1 MGPPCAATV
10 AAARHL
16 RCVLLARTGVRKFTL
31 VDRVRFGEIPALVA
45 YRDAP
50 EDAAARGTVLVYHP
64 LGRDKSLHAD
74 DLERLATRGF
84 LAVGVDAIAHGE
96 RGIPDGWRR
105 FWADPLKSLLEVVT
119 LSTAEVPGLIDA
131 LEARGWAARG
141 RIGIAG
147 VSLGGFI
154 AYAAALLDARIGA
167 AACVN
172 ASPSWG
178 DDPRSPDRRPDAFYP
193 LALLSITSSDDQ
205 LVPTASARALHEAL
219 APRYAGAPDRLR
231 YLEVRGEG
239 HQMSA
244 RGWAIARDEV
254 ERWFERFLEPPGA
267 GFRPPASSPA

>member
-1 MGPPCAATV
+1 ME
-10 AAARHL
+10 
-16 RCVLLARTGVRKFTL
+16 
-31 VDRVRFGEIPALVA
+31 RVRFGEIPALVA
-45 YRDAP
+45 YREAP
-50 EDAAARGTVLVYHP
+50 DDAAARGTVLVYHP

-74 DLERLATRGF
+74 DLELLADRGF

-96 RGIPDGWRR
+96 RRIPDAWRR
-105 FWADPLKSLLEVVT
+105 FWADPLGSLLEVVT

-131 LEARGWAARG
+131 LEARGWATRG

-154 AYAAALLDARIGA
+154 AYAAALLDPRIGA

-193 LALLSITSSDDQ
+193 LALLSVSGADDQ
-205 LVPTASARALHEAL
+205 LVSPAPARALHQAL
-219 APRYAGAPDRLR
+219 APRYAGAPERLR
-231 YLEVRGEG
+231 YLELPGEG

-244 RGWAIARDEV
+244 RGWARARDEV
-254 ERWFERFLEPPGA
+254 ERWFERFLEPAAEARP
-267 GFRPPASSPA
+267 PPASSPA